1 MITSTEKRIYNT
13 FLAISRK
20 KQNKPF
26 KLRQDF
32 ENFEQDEKYPA
43 IKKLAY
49 FFERFPSIDINDY
62 FLAPYAIY
70 VNDENTYY
78 DLQFYLSQKA
88 RSVYTMYMK
97 KKENVD
103 ADSEENLKKCKES
116 LMFIYKYCKDKG
128 CSVEKYLEQESC
140 DGSLLPAFAVHL
152 KNRDINVY
160 ALFAFEDF
168 ENKFFR
174 IPADL
179 LEFMF
184 GSLYTDFA
192 QLRRKFVMSEK
203 CKQVCRTGLKIIE
216 TKS

>member
-1 MITSTEKRIYNT
+1 MITTIEKRIYNT

-32 ENFEQDEKYPA
+32 DNFEEDEKYPA

-49 FFERFPSIDINDY
+49 FFDRFPNIDINDY

-78 DLQFYLSQKA
+78 DLSFYLSQKA
-88 RSVYTMYMK
+88 RAVYTMYIK
-97 KKENVD
+97 KKESVD
-103 ADSEENLKKCKES
+103 VDSEENLNKCKDS

-128 CSVEKYLEQESC
+128 CSVSEYLNQK
-140 DGSLLPAFAVHL
+140 DDNSLLPAFAVHL
-152 KNRDINVY
+152 KNRDVNVY

-168 ENKFFR
+168 ENKFFQ

-179 LEFMF
+179 LDFIF
-184 GSLYTDFA
+184 GGLYNDFA
-192 QLRRKFVMSEK
+192 QYRRKFMMSTQ
-203 CKQVCRTGLKIIE
+203 CKQVCRSGLKIIE
-216 TKS
+216 TKN

>member
-1 MITSTEKRIYNT
+1 MITTIEKRIYNT

-32 ENFEQDEKYPA
+32 DKFEEDEKYPA

-49 FFERFPSIDINDY
+49 FFERFPNIDINDY

-78 DLQFYLSQKA
+78 DLSFYLSQKA
-88 RSVYTMYMK
+88 RSVYTLYLK
-97 KKENVD
+97 KKESVD
-103 ADSEENLKKCKES
+103 IESEENLNKCKES
-116 LMFIYKYCKDKG
+116 LMFIYKYCKNKG
-128 CSVEKYLEQESC
+128 CSINEYLDQKDENA
-140 DGSLLPAFAVHL
+140 LLPAFAVHL

-168 ENKFFR
+168 ENKFFQ

-179 LEFMF
+179 LEFIF
-184 GSLYTDFA
+184 GSLYNDFA
-192 QLRRKFVMSEK
+192 QLRRKFMMSEK
-203 CKQVCRTGLKIIE
+203 CKQVCRSGLKIIE
-216 TKS
+216 TKN

>member
-32 ENFEQDEKYPA
+32 ENFEQDEKFPA

-49 FFERFPSIDINDY
+49 FFERFPNIDINDF
-62 FLAPYAIY
+62 FLAPYSIY

-88 RSVYTMYMK
+88 RAVYTMYMK
-97 KKENVD
+97 KKESVD
-103 ADSEENLKKCKES
+103 ADSEENLKKCKDS
-116 LMFIYKYCKDKG
+116 LLFIYKFCKDKG
-128 CSVEKYLEQESC
+128 CSVKEYLNIKEEN
-140 DGSLLPAFAVHL
+140 SLLPAFAVHL
-152 KNRDINVY
+152 KNRDINIY
-160 ALFAFEDF
+160 TLFAFEDF
-168 ENKFFR
+168 ETKFFQ
-174 IPADL
+174 IPSDL
-179 LEFMF
+179 LEFIF

-203 CKQVCRTGLKIIE
+203 CKQVCRNGLNII
-216 TKS
+216 K

>member
-62 FLAPYAIY
+62 FLAPYSIY

-78 DLQFYLSQKA
+78 DLQFYLTQKA
-88 RSVYTMYMK
+88 RSVYTMHMK
-97 KKENVD
+97 KKESVD
-103 ADSEENLKKCKES
+103 VDSEENLNKCKES

-128 CSVEKYLEQESC
+128 LPVEEYLNLKEEN
-140 DGSLLPAFAVHL
+140 SLLPAFVVHL

-184 GSLYTDFA
+184 GSLYNDFA

>member
-32 ENFEQDEKYPA
+32 EDFEQDEKFPA

-49 FFERFPSIDINDY
+49 FFERFPNIDINDY
-62 FLAPYAIY
+62 FLAPYSIY

-88 RSVYTMYMK
+88 RSVYTMHMK
-97 KKENVD
+97 KKESVD
-103 ADSEENLKKCKES
+103 ADSEENLKKCRES
-116 LMFIYKYCKDKG
+116 LMFIYKYCKSKD
-128 CSVEKYLEQESC
+128 CSVKEYLVIKEEN
-140 DGSLLPAFAVHL
+140 SLLPAFAVHL
-152 KNRDINVY
+152 KHRDINVY

-168 ENKFFR
+168 ENKFFQ

-179 LEFMF
+179 LEFIF
-184 GSLYTDFA
+184 GSLYNDFA

-203 CKQVCRTGLKIIE
+203 CKQICRSGLKIIE

>member
-32 ENFEQDEKYPA
+32 EDFEQDEKYPA

-49 FFERFPSIDINDY
+49 FFERFPNIDINDY
-62 FLAPYAIY
+62 FLAPYSIY

-88 RSVYTMYMK
+88 RSVYTMHMK
-97 KKENVD
+97 KKENVE

-116 LMFIYKYCKDKG
+116 LLFIYKYCKDKG
-128 CSVEKYLEQESC
+128 FSVEEYLNLKEEN
-140 DGSLLPAFAVHL
+140 SLLPAFAVHL

-168 ENKFFR
+168 ENKFFQ

-179 LEFMF
+179 LEFIF
-184 GSLYTDFA
+184 GSLYNDFA

-203 CKQVCRTGLKIIE
+203 CKQICRSGLKIIE